1 MHRVDSKEP
10 FRERRAGTWGSG
22 VSPKAGDL
30 VRLRAYVGPGDGAG
44 DFGKEAAGPHS
55 QAGAREGDFPEES
68 THGAVKA
75 GDPSPHKALNAYP
88 IS

>member
-1 MHRVDSKEP
+1 M
-10 FRERRAGTWGSG
+10 
-22 VSPKAGDL
+22 
-30 VRLRAYVGPGDGAG
+30 GPGDGAG
-44 DFGKEAAGPHS
+44 DFRKEAAGPHS